1 MNAPTEYQTIFHDG
15 RPAYVL
21 VPVADWER
29 IKPLLPAA
37 RAAGGIPQ
45 AVVEAHVLRDVPLI
59 RAWRDHLGL
68 TQQAVADAAGMAQP
82 ALARLERGEGNP
94 RAATLERL
102 AEAMGISA
110 VQLAEDSAHD

>member
-21 VPVADWER
+21 VPVVDWER
-29 IKPLLPAA
+29 IKPLLSAA
-37 RAAGGIPQ
+37 RAADGIPQ
-45 AVVEAHVLRDVPLI
+45 AVVEAHVLGDVPLI
-59 RAWRDHLGL
+59 RAWREHLGL

-94 RAATLERL
+94 RPATLARL
-102 AEAMGISA
+102 AAAMGINA
-110 VQLAEDSAHD
+110 AQFAEERE